1 MICKI
6 RVRNFNPIQF
16 QVQATCPVVLQ
27 LAVLMLHFI
36 CSHLWFTSR
45 KRLDGGNPTI
55 AILIYCRCV
64 TDTYKIYLDNW
75 GAPAIPKGW
84 STFFNLQA
92 AHNMRKFIL
101 PQPLRRHF
109 RRHLRRRGSRWI
121 TGIRSV
127 NFNCWKLHDWSI
139 IHKHGTWIYVN
150 I

>member
-16 QVQATCPVVLQ
+16 QIQATCPVVLQ

-101 PQPLRRHF
+101 PQPSGATSGATSGAAAAGESPELG
-109 RRHLRRRGSRWI
+109 LSTSTVGSSMI
-121 TGIRSV
+121 DLSSTSMEPG
-127 NFNCWKLHDWSI
+127 
-139 IHKHGTWIYVN
+139 YM
-150 I
+150 